1 MSDTFIIEAREV
13 SLIRE
18 GRAILDTVSVT
29 IPTGAFVSIIG
40 PNGAGK
46 STLMRVL
53 CGLLK
58 PDRGS
63 VILDG
68 RPLQE
73 HSRREVAARMSYVPQ
88 SPPENIPFTVQE
100 FVGMARYVH
109 GGLLGGLDT
118 GGRAAVEDALSLTGC
133 AAFRN
138 RILQTLSGGEA
149 RKVHLAAALA
159 QGGDILLLDEPTTHL
174 DYRHQRE
181 VVRLLRRAHTER
193 GLTVVAVQHDLNQ
206 GVPLSDMVI
215 ALKDGALF
223 HTGPAADML
232 RAEKLEA
239 LFGTPFHVVELPGDA
254 TLVLPRHD

>member
-1 MSDTFIIEAREV
+1 MSETVLIEAHDV

-18 GRAILDTVSVT
+18 GRAILDKVSVT
-29 IPTGAFVSIIG
+29 IPAGAFVSIIG

-58 PDRGS
+58 PDRGK
-63 VILDG
+63 VTLDG
-68 RPLQE
+68 RPLHE
-73 HSRREVAARMSYVPQ
+73 HSRREIAARMSYVPQ

-109 GGLLGGLDT
+109 GGRLGGLDSQ
-118 GGRAAVEDALSLTGC
+118 GRAAVEDALALTGC
-133 AAFRN
+133 APFRN
-138 RILQTLSGGEA
+138 RIMQTLSGGEA

-193 GLTVVAVQHDLNQ
+193 GLTVLAVQHDLNQ
-206 GVPLSDMVI
+206 GVPLSDIVV

-223 HTGPAADML
+223 HTGPATEML

-239 LFGTPFHVVELPGDA
+239 LFGTPFHIVDLPGDT
-254 TLVLPRHD
+254 TLVLPRHE